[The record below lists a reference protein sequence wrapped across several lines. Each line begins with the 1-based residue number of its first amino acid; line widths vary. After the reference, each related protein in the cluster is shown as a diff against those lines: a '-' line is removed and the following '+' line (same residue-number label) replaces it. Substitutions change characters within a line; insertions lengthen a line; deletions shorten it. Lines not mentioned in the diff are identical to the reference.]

1 MNRPFIFLL
10 IVLFSLTI
18 SSCQSDTAEN
28 EEYQEQVD
36 SSFSDKKVVMV
47 MIDSIMDHTLNH
59 VIEEGDAPALQF
71 LKENGQYYPD
81 LIAPVPSMSVT
92 IESTILTGE
101 MPDQHHVPGLAWYDA
116 EADRIV
122 NYGTTWQFW
131 LKNDFTAS
139 TYDVLYRLNNEHLNK
154 DVTTIFEDLDEE
166 GLTSA
171 SINLV
176 VYRGNHSHQ
185 LKVPLFLDEVTDL
198 PETVETKG
206 PNVLALG
213 RVTKPEIIEDDD
225 NLSDSLI
232 KRIGFQ
238 DEYSME
244 VAQQLIE
251 QDDQPD
257 FTFIFFP
264 ENDRETHKEGPS
276 YTGGVVDADQYLQDI
291 LNSYDSWEQAI
302 EENIFIVFG
311 DHGQDQMLEKEEDIA
326 IDLENLYA
334 EYSLSKLG
342 EPVSQGE
349 VAFGINQRSAYVYDV
364 QNAGLLPELAEHS
377 LQDSRIDF
385 AAWQE
390 GDEVHVISPDIEGS
404 LQFNVKG
411 EWVDR
416 YDQSW
421 SIEGNEQILDLYMS
435 GNEVVY
441 SDYPDV
447 LNHLIT
453 ALNSHDTPKIML
465 AAKPGHSFR
474 AEGITIHE
482 AGGEHG
488 GLHKHDILASMIV
501 TGTNQTPE
509 YLRMVDFKEYILSLL
524 TDNSEPIND
533 ETSLNE

>member
-1 MNRPFIFLL
+1 M
-10 IVLFSLTI
+10 FSLT
-18 SSCQSDTAEN
+18 SGCSNDSAEN
-28 EEYQEQVD
+28 EKDQEQVD

-47 MIDSIMDHTLNH
+47 MIDSLMDHTLNH

-71 LKENGQYYPD
+71 LKENGQYYPE
-81 LIAPVPSMSVT
+81 LVAPAPSMSVT

-101 MPDQHHVPGLAWYDA
+101 MPDQHHVPGLSWYDDK
-116 EADRIV
+116 ADRIV

-131 LKNDFTAS
+131 VKNDFTES

-154 DVTTIFEDLDEE
+154 DVTTIFEDLDDE
-166 GLTSA
+166 GLTSG

-176 VYRGNHSHQ
+176 VYRGNHTHQ
-185 LKVPLFLDEVTDL
+185 LNVPLFLDEVTDL

-213 RVTKPEIIEDDD
+213 RVTKPEIIEDDE
-225 NLSDSLI
+225 NLSDSLF

-244 VAQQLIE
+244 VAQQLIA

-264 ENDRETHKEGPS
+264 KNDRETHKKSPS
-276 YTGGVVDADQYLQDI
+276 YTGGVEDADGYLQGI
-291 LNSYDSWEQAI
+291 LNSYNSWEEAL

-311 DHGQDQMLEKEEDIA
+311 DHGQDQMLEKGEDIA
-326 IDLENLYA
+326 IDLESLYNH
-334 EYSLSKLG
+334 YSLSKLG
-342 EPVSQGE
+342 EPVSQGD

-364 QNAGLLPELAEHS
+364 HDADLLPELAEHS
-377 LQDSRIDF
+377 LQDDRIDF
-385 AAWQE
+385 VAWQE
-390 GDEVHVISPDIEGS
+390 GDEVRVISPNDEVS
-404 LQFNVKG
+404 LYFKENG
-411 EWVDR
+411 EWVDP
-416 YDQSW
+416 YNQSW
-421 SIEGNEQILDLYMS
+421 SIEGNEQILDLDMN

-441 SDYPDV
+441 SNYPDV
-447 LNHLIT
+447 LNHIMT

-488 GLHKHDILASMIV
+488 GLHRNDLLASMIV
-501 TGTNQTPE
+501 TGTDQTPE
-509 YLRMVDFKEYILSLL
+509 YIRMVDLKEYILKLL
-524 TDNSEPIND
+524 TDDSEPIND
-533 ETSLNE
+533 ETSLN

>member
-1 MNRPFIFLL
+1 MNRPFNTFLL
-10 IVLFSLTI
+10 FVLFSLTI
-18 SSCQSDTAEN
+18 SGCQHNQSSEDEKY
-28 EEYQEQVD
+28 EEQVD

-59 VIEEGDAPALQF
+59 VIEEGDAPALQY

-101 MPDQHHVPGLAWYDA
+101 MPDQHHVPGLSWYD
-116 EADRIV
+116 EKEDRIV

-131 LKNDFTAS
+131 MKNDFSQSA
-139 TYDVLYRLNNEHLNK
+139 YDVLYRLNNEHLNE
-154 DVTTIFEDLDEE
+154 DVPTIFEELDKE
-166 GLTSA
+166 GLTSG
-171 SINLV
+171 SINLI
-176 VYRGNHSHQ
+176 VYRGNHPHQ
-185 LKVPLFLDEVTDL
+185 LTIPLYLDEVSDL
-198 PETVETKG
+198 PETIETKG

-213 RVTKPEIIEDDD
+213 RVTKPEIIEDEEE
-225 NLSDSLI
+225 LSDGLFN
-232 KRIGFQ
+232 RIGLQ
-238 DEYSME
+238 DQYSME
-244 VAQQLIE
+244 VVQELID

-264 ENDRETHKEGPS
+264 ENDRETHKNSPS
-276 YTGGVVDADQYLQDI
+276 YTGGIEDAEEYLQGI
-291 LNSYDSWEQAI
+291 LNSYESWEEAI

-326 IDLENLYA
+326 IDLESLYA
-334 EYSLSKLG
+334 EYSFAELG

-364 QNAGLLPELAEHS
+364 HDAGILPELAEQS

-390 GDEVHVISPDIEGS
+390 GDEVHVISPDVEGL
-404 LQFNVKG
+404 LQFKVNG
-411 EWVDR
+411 EWIDR

-421 SIEGNEQILDLYMS
+421 SIEGNEQILDLNMS
-435 GNEVVY
+435 RNEVVY

-488 GLHKHDILASMIV
+488 GFHKNDLMASMIV
-501 TGTNQTPE
+501 SGTDQSPE
-509 YLRMVDFKEYILSLL
+509 YIRMVDLKDYILKLL
-524 TDNSEPIND
+524 TSDSEPI
-533 ETSLNE
+533 E